1 MTVAKKSS
9 IDKKN
14 KYLKVYFI
22 IASVIVYCVIY
33 SIVSDFCHTTD
44 RFSGKDETYQFM
56 TTMMYGTVLLIIG
69 AGFIII
75 KNLFAGAAAS
85 LIGSFIS
92 ATLLFCFCD
101 LSRVGSD
108 IFIFCLLIFLFSL
121 TIYLIIKITT
131 NKMASAKNKRETAS
145 VTDNTKEE
153 QIKKEDNNDNVDL
166 L

>member
-44 RFSGKDETYQFM
+44 RFSGKDESFQFM
-56 TTMMYGTVLLIIG
+56 TAVMYGTAVLIIG
-69 AGFIII
+69 AGFIIV
-75 KNLFAGAAAS
+75 KNLIAGAVAS

-92 ATLLFCFCD
+92 AILLVCFCD
-101 LSRVGSD
+101 LGRVGGE
-108 IFIFCLLIFLFSL
+108 IFVTFLLTFLFFL
-121 TIYLIIKITT
+121 IIYLIVKLIT
-131 NKMASAKNKRETAS
+131 NKMASVKNG
-145 VTDNTKEE
+145 E
-153 QIKKEDNNDNVDL
+153 QQR
-166 L
+166 